1 MNDDCRE
8 EAQNLLPSPQNPLR
22 QKHKFFNLNSTKR
35 VVRPFKYSFII
46 DQVQEETFKSLKFI
60 RISSGTVLLD

>member
-46 DQVQEETFKSLKFI
+46 DQVHKQTLKSF
-60 RISSGTVLLD
+60 